1 MSDLVFFLEESSAK
15 AMLEGLLPRLLPHN
29 VICRYIV
36 FEGKQD
42 LEARLVQKMRGY
54 LVPNAHFIVVRDQ
67 DSQDCHEAKKGLVD
81 LCHQAGKEKALVR
94 IACRELES
102 WYLADLQ
109 AVQTGLRVPGLI
121 RLQDKRTYRNPDVLQ
136 APAHLLRKIA
146 PQYQKI
152 SGSRAI
158 GPHLDPNNKRSN
170 SFAVFV
176 SGIREIVNQ
185 LKGS

>member
-1 MSDLVFFLEESSAK
+1 
-15 AMLEGLLPRLLPHN
+15 MLEGFLPQILPPEI
-29 VICRYIV
+29 ICRYIV

-42 LEARLVQKMRGY
+42 LEARLVQRMRGY
-54 LVPNAHFIVVRDQ
+54 LVPNAYFIVMRDQ
-67 DSQDCHEAKKGLVD
+67 DSQDCHEAKQGLVD
-81 LCHQAGKEKALVR
+81 LCQQAGKKNSLVR

-109 AVQTGLRVPGLI
+109 AVQTGLRVQGLI
-121 RLQDKRTYRNPDVLQ
+121 QRQEKRTYRNPDFLQ
-136 APAHLLRKIA
+136 APSKELQKIA
-146 PQYQKI
+146 PIYQKI

-158 GPHLDPNNKRSN
+158 GPHLDPDNKRSN

-185 LKGS
+185 LKRS